1 MEKDPRKKPAEE
13 RLAKKR
19 LGRRVLFVQFFLILC
34 IGLLGAKS
42 FEVQILKGRALTQ
55 IATQTYSRDLA
66 IQGDRGQILDRH
78 MSKLGTSIDAPNV
91 TADPTQVKN
100 PAVTAGKLAKLLDLD
115 KAKLK
120 AKLSQKRR
128 FAILARRISPDQ
140 AKAVKALNLKGI
152 YLKNDSKRFYPNR
165 NLAAQ
170 VIGFTGKEDRGLEGL
185 EFKYNAILEGSRVTA
200 KVTRDGAGRILDI
213 DKNQRDGLRG
223 NAIVLTI
230 DKKIQFLS
238 ERTLARTVKAHKAK
252 SGMALV
258 MRPAT
263 GELLA
268 AAHYPEFNPN
278 NFAGFSRDRYRNRS
292 VTDAFEPGSIM
303 KIFTVAAAI
312 EKGMS
317 PKSIFFCENGKYKI
331 GGYTIHDTHPEE
343 WLTLSQIVKFSS
355 NIGAAKITET
365 IGRKALHHYLTAF
378 GFGQKTRV
386 GSPGESSGNL
396 LPYRKWSKIDA
407 GAISFGQGVSV
418 TGIQLISAISA
429 IANNGRLMKPMLV
442 KKIISHTGKELQ
454 TFEPTI
460 IRQVVSPDTADLVKK
475 MMNQVV
481 QEEGTGTKAA
491 MEGYAV
497 CGKTST
503 AQKVDKG
510 KRGYAKNKYIA
521 AFGGFAPLN
530 DPELAILVVVDE
542 PRPNYYG
549 GVVAAPAFKTIMS
562 KSFNYLSI
570 PPENNNAMIA
580 VLTKEDAQ

>member
-13 RLAKKR
+13 RLAKKQ

-460 IRQVVSPDTADLVKK
+460 IRQVVSQDTADLVKK

-580 VLTKEDAQ
+580 ALTKEDAQ